1 MVRNASRKSPYIS
14 KSIAKAIQQ
23 DFSDMISVGPRYIN
37 VSVATFT
44 VCNQHNQIYP
54 SIGSGDEIPRS
65 AEKVSG
71 HDIYFAVGTSYGL
84 DKFMSR
90 ISLED
95 IRDPL
100 EINKS
105 NREPVFNSPY
115 STGSFFFQVQTQAM
129 RSGCS
134 YHSVMHLNSNSVEK
148 LKLWVN
154 NLKL

>member
-23 DFSDMISVGPRYIN
+23 DFLDM
-37 VSVATFT
+37 
-44 VCNQHNQIYP
+44 
-54 SIGSGDEIPRS
+54 
-65 AEKVSG
+65 
-71 HDIYFAVGTSYGL
+71 
-84 DKFMSR
+84 